1 MSLAPSL
8 LLAASG
14 LVYWAI
20 NSRSSTRKKVVK
32 DKTTQTT
39 PTVVL
44 NDTQALINKL
54 VEYKKQ
60 NPAFTYVIGVDVGA
74 TNFRTAFIF
83 TNSNNVNSTFEI
95 KLQCRNMNFF
105 RNFYAELGEQIVKS
119 IGVKPLSSVLA
130 LAGPIKGD
138 CVEITNYDEGAR
150 ELFVSELTDLLFP
163 RGKTKFINDLEAACY
178 GIISLGVEKKLN
190 DFMASLWLPNEKSNL
205 SVDLADVSCK
215 IILCMLTLLDAV
227 LSMGTGLGVGIIQFS
242 PSFEGR
248 IKYKPLALE
257 AGHCLIPFPASGSAF
272 YDRDVARLRYLSKKL
287 YNSKYGVEY
296 EDICSGRGLQ
306 YCYEFELTQ
315 LPNYKEGDI
324 LDILSPG
331 ESMLLFDLL
340 TK

>member
-20 NSRSSTRKKVVK
+20 NSRSSSRKKVVK

-105 RNFYAELGEQIVKS
+105 RNFYAELGEQVVKN
-119 IGVKPLSSVLA
+119 IGVKPQSSVLA

-150 ELFVSELTDLLFP
+150 ELFVNELTDLLFP

-190 DFMASLWLPNEKSNL
+190 DYMASLWLPNEKSNL

-215 IILCMLTLLDAV
+215 NLFMRFNSSRCCFVHGNWIGSWYYSILSIVRGKNQIQTTRIGSRSLFDSIPSLWIIIL
-227 LSMGTGLGVGIIQFS
+227 
-242 PSFEGR
+242 
-248 IKYKPLALE
+248 
-257 AGHCLIPFPASGSAF
+257 
-272 YDRDVARLRYLSKKL
+272 
-287 YNSKYGVEY
+287 
-296 EDICSGRGLQ
+296 
-306 YCYEFELTQ
+306 
-315 LPNYKEGDI
+315 
-324 LDILSPG
+324 
-331 ESMLLFDLL
+331 
-340 TK
+340 